1 MEKVALEELFIEK
14 LGYDVLNR
22 KLEVVL
28 KDMDDK
34 YPILAGTIGTI
45 DYIDSEGQLH
55 MIWENGR
62 TLALV
67 PEIDEFEIVENIDK
81 DIKVHDEVEI

>member
-1 MEKVALEELFIEK
+1 MISEDKLNKIKEKYTVGTK
-14 LGYDVLNR
+14 V
-22 KLEVVL
+22 KML

-34 YPILAGTIGTI
+34 YPILAGTIGTV

-55 MIWENGR
+55 MICENGR

-67 PEIDEFEIVENIDK
+67 PEIDEFEIIENIDK
-81 DIKVHDEVEI
+81 DIGTHDEVEI

>member
-1 MEKVALEELFIEK
+1 MISEDKLNEIKEKYPIGTKVK
-14 LGYDVLNR
+14 LT
-22 KLEVVL
+22 

-62 TLALV
+62 TLALI
-67 PEIDEFEIVENIDK
+67 PEVDEFEVINNLNINK
-81 DIKVHDEVEI
+81 DNQSLDEVER

>member
-1 MEKVALEELFIEK
+1 MISEDKLNEIKEKYPIGTRVK
-14 LGYDVLNR
+14 LT
-22 KLEVVL
+22 

-62 TLALV
+62 TLALI
-67 PEIDEFEIVENIDK
+67 PEVDEFEVINNLNINK
-81 DIKVHDEVEI
+81 DNQSLDEVER

>member
-1 MEKVALEELFIEK
+1 MISEDKLNEIKEKYPIGTKVK
-14 LGYDVLNR
+14 LT
-22 KLEVVL
+22 

-34 YPILAGTIGTI
+34 YPILAGTVGTI

-62 TLALV
+62 TLAII
-67 PEIDEFEIVENIDK
+67 PEVDEFEIINNFDIDK
-81 DIKVHDEVEI
+81 DNQLLDEVER

>member
-1 MEKVALEELFIEK
+1 MLSEDKLNKIKEKYPIGTKVK
-14 LGYDVLNR
+14 M
-22 KLEVVL
+22 L

-34 YPILAGTIGTI
+34 YPILAGTIGTV

-67 PEIDEFEIVENIDK
+67 PEIDEFEIIENIDK
-81 DIKVHDEVEI
+81 DIGTHDEVEI

>member
-1 MEKVALEELFIEK
+1 MLSEDKLNKIKEKYPIGTKVK
-14 LGYDVLNR
+14 M
-22 KLEVVL
+22 L

-55 MIWENGR
+55 MIWGNGR

-67 PEIDEFEIVENIDK
+67 PEIDEFEIIENIDK
-81 DIKVHDEVEI
+81 DIGTHDEVEI

>member
-1 MEKVALEELFIEK
+1 MLSEDKLNKIKEKYPIGTK
-14 LGYDVLNR
+14 L
-22 KLEVVL
+22 KML

-55 MIWENGR
+55 MIWGNGR

>member
-1 MEKVALEELFIEK
+1 MISEDKLNKIKEKYTVGTK
-14 LGYDVLNR
+14 V
-22 KLEVVL
+22 KML

-34 YPILAGTIGTI
+34 YPILAGTIGTV

>member
-1 MEKVALEELFIEK
+1 MISEDKLNKIKEKYTVGTK
-14 LGYDVLNR
+14 V
-22 KLEVVL
+22 KML

-34 YPILAGTIGTI
+34 YPILAGTIGTV
-45 DYIDSEGQLH
+45 DYIYSEGQLH

-67 PEIDEFEIVENIDK
+67 PEIDEFEIIENIDK
-81 DIKVHDEVEI
+81 DIGTHDEVEI

>member
-1 MEKVALEELFIEK
+1 MLSEDKLNKIKEKYPIGTKVK
-14 LGYDVLNR
+14 M
-22 KLEVVL
+22 L

-55 MIWENGR
+55 MIWGNGR